1 MLELVAKLLVVIC
14 LPVTAAIV
22 WKIRT
27 RATWVCLV
35 FAFGAIIIY
44 EFALIPLVSVVE
56 PLAVRSVG
64 NPFVKV
70 WPYVVSL
77 GIIYGIFREGI
88 RWLLMRFAVRTVW
101 SWEEGVFFGI
111 CYSVLTILFTLGKR
125 VDTTITVNELWHPS
139 QIIPHL
145 NDHYFW
151 MKVLVG
157 VWEWSIPL
165 IAFNVGTSLAVL
177 LSVRRR
183 QTWPFLIAVL
193 FVVVYAMPSALVW
206 PLKPVLE
213 WAGVA
218 RWYSLELGYNLLQF
232 IAVLPPIWFTLYLRR
247 TGFLAS
253 QVESSPFLN
262 GNRTELI

>member
-14 LPVTAAIV
+14 LPVTATIV

-56 PLAVRSVG
+56 PLTVRSVG

-77 GIIYGIFREGI
+77 GIIYGFLREGI

-218 RWYSLELGYNLLQF
+218 RGYSLGLGYNLLQF

-253 QVESSPFLN
+253 QVESSPLLN
-262 GNRTELI
+262 GNRTELS

>member
-1 MLELVAKLLVVIC
+1 MWLEWIVDPLMLELIAKLLVVIC

-44 EFALIPLVSVVE
+44 VFARIPLVPVVL
-56 PLAVRSVG
+56 PLADRSVA

-77 GIIYGIFREGI
+77 GIIYGFLREGI
-88 RWLLMRFAVRTVW
+88 RWLLMRFAVKTVW

-111 CYSVLTILFTLGKR
+111 CYSVLTILFTLGNR
-125 VDTTITVNELWHPS
+125 VHTTITVNELWHPS
-139 QIIPHL
+139 QILPHL
-145 NDHYFW
+145 NDHYLW

-183 QTWPFLIAVL
+183 QAWPFLIAVL
-193 FVVVYAMPSALVW
+193 FFVVHAMPPALSW
-206 PLKPVLE
+206 PLKSVLE
-213 WAGVA
+213 SAGVA
-218 RWYSLELGYNLLQF
+218 RWHSLDLGYLLLNF
-232 IAVLPPIWFTLYLRR
+232 IAVLPPIWFTLHLRR
-247 TGFLAS
+247 TESLAR
-253 QVESSPFLN
+253 
-262 GNRTELI
+262 GR